1 MYFASIVLMV
11 TAVILSRDVPEK
23 CVMNYL
29 LVPAMGN
36 PGILC
41 VAETKGTRQKK
52 MWKIF
57 KRIKKNTKGGPLE
70 KKI

>member
-11 TAVILSRDVPEK
+11 TVVILSRDVPEK

-41 VAETKGTRQKK
+41 VAETNSH
-52 MWKIF
+52 I
-57 KRIKKNTKGGPLE
+57 I
-70 KKI
+70 